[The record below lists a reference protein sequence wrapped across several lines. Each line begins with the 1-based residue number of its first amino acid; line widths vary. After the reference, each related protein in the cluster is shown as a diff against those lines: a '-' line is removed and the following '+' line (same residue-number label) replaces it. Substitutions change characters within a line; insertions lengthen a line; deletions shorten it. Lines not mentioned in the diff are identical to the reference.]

1 MIVVVGE
8 ALIDIVAGND
18 GRREELVGGGPL
30 NIAVGLSRLD
40 QPALL
45 ITQTGDDA
53 YGEQIASYLH
63 RNEVELVSGPTS
75 TGRTNTATATLAAD
89 GSASYAFDLEW
100 TLQHQELPRCDALH
114 VGSLGTALEPGRGT
128 VVDLVEQAWAH
139 DVFISF
145 DPNLRTQ
152 FLGDREQAWR
162 DVESLADRSGLVK
175 MSNEDV
181 DLLHPGA
188 DPADIARSL
197 LGGDRTELVVITHGA
212 SGAAAYTKNAEAW
225 VDAPRVDTVDT
236 VGAGDSFM
244 SALLAVLVAEGA
256 IGAYGAGMPD
266 AEASLTRLIGG
277 AALAA
282 AITCSRRGAN
292 PPTRAELPDGWPNGS
307 PGGSAGGSAG

>member
-1 MIVVVGE
+1 VMLIE
-8 ALIDIVAGND
+8 A
-18 GRREELVGGGPL
+18 GPR
-30 NIAVGLSRLD
+30 IMPTFEPGLASRAARDLEGLGV
-40 QPALL
+40 QVW
-45 ITQTGDDA
+45 TQSKVTEIDA
-53 YGEQIASYLH
+53 YGVQIASYLH

-244 SALLAVLVAEGA
+244 SALLAILVAEGA

-292 PPTRAELPDGWPNGS
+292 PPTRAELPDGWPNGLQGGS
-307 PGGSAGGSAG
+307 PGGSAG

>member
-8 ALIDIVAGND
+8 ALIDIVAGDD

-40 QPALL
+40 EPALL

-53 YGEQIASYLH
+53 YGEQIAAYLH
-63 RNEVELVSGPTS
+63 GNEVELVSGPTS

-225 VDAPRVDTVDT
+225 VDAPTVDHGRHGGRRRL
-236 VGAGDSFM
+236 VHVRPAGDPGRRRRDRCVRRRH
-244 SALLAVLVAEGA
+244 A
-256 IGAYGAGMPD
+256 
-266 AEASLTRLIGG
+266 R
-277 AALAA
+277 
-282 AITCSRRGAN
+282 RRGI
-292 PPTRAELPDGWPNGS
+292 PDPADRRRGPGS
-307 PGGSAGGSAG
+307 RDHLFPSGG